1 MGVVFE
7 KRASVESRARG
18 SCRRLRRGTDSSG
31 SRPVRQKE
39 RLFQPLERE
48 GKAGKL
54 LKLDLVRLDAQHG
67 GSLRLGDVVSEAPLG
82 QKNACDGEFIGDS
95 LTQNGVELPDVE
107 ERLFR
112 VDIDPGEGRRLD
124 GVVFVEL
131 VERELQLSGRILA
144 ADTAAGSVHPIEDVQ
159 QRRLIR
165 AVGRYLIPE
174 GEGCTGLQ
182 SRDFAVQLEKT
193 TPTATT
199 TATSTT
205 AKVTKSGLTRFLE
218 MPSAR
223 PPVIDSMII
232 AYEQVDEMSS
242 RNLTLSDGQRILSDT
257 SHIR

>member
-1 MGVVFE
+1 MDVVVRDGQQHMDGRGLRE
-7 KRASVESRARG
+7 ESVRRKAEHEGRAVGCGGELIVAVAVPCG
-18 SCRRLRRGTDSSG
+18 RRRDF
-31 SRPVRQKE
+31 
-39 RLFQPLERE
+39 FQPLERE
-48 GKAGKL
+48 GEAGKL

-182 SRDFAVQLEKT
+182 SRDFAVQLEKDHT
-193 TPTATT
+193 H
-199 TATSTT
+199 
-205 AKVTKSGLTRFLE
+205 
-218 MPSAR
+218 
-223 PPVIDSMII
+223 
-232 AYEQVDEMSS
+232 
-242 RNLTLSDGQRILSDT
+242 SDHYGHQHDR
-257 SHIR
+257 